1 MQTLALTTGIVVGAV
16 AVLLHMLVW
25 RGRLGT
31 APDRHPASSAGHPAA
46 EEHAGD
52 GRP

>member
-1 MQTLALTTGIVVGAV
+1 MQTLALIAGLVVGAV

-25 RGRLGT
+25 RGRLGA
-31 APDRHPASSAGHPAA
+31 APDRHAAGAPHPAA
-46 EEHAGD
+46 DDHAGD